1 MAVNWGLYSVFSDR
15 ALDGVIMIVV
25 MMMLAMMITRM
36 MIMSKCLVIL
46 AHHERYISTVNCDFQ
61 SVFSD
66 RAVDKNAVLPGTPS
80 VSPTLLLGQS
90 AIWICHSSNAKCC
103 R

>member
-46 AHHERYISTVNCDFQ
+46 AHHLEIDLNS
-61 SVFSD
+61 
-66 RAVDKNAVLPGTPS
+66 
-80 VSPTLLLGQS
+80 
-90 AIWICHSSNAKCC
+90 
-103 R
+103 

>member
-1 MAVNWGLYSVFSDR
+1 MAVNWGFQFVFSDR
-15 ALDGVIMIVV
+15 ALDRVIRTMMAI
-25 MMMLAMMITRM
+25 MMMMT
-36 MIMSKCLVIL
+36 MIMSECLVIL

-61 SVFSD
+61 SVLSD

-80 VSPTLLLGQS
+80 VSPILLLGQS

-103 R
+103 